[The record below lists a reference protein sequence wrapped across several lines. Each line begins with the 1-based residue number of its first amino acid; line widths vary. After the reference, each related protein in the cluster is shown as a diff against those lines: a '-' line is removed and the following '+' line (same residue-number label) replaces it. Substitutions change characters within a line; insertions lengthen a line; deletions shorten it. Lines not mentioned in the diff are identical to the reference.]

1 MNSTAICEPGGTGL
15 LLPFSQAEHEMN
27 KAARAVIYILL
38 LLYMFMGV
46 GTVADCFMN
55 AVDKI
60 ISKKRRIY
68 REQKQR
74 TVTYLVWNN
83 TVADLTL
90 LALGSSAPEILLS
103 VLEIMS
109 NGFYSGELGP
119 STIVGS
125 AAFNLLI
132 ILAVCILAIP
142 NGEIRAIEHM
152 SVYHVTV
159 IFSIFAY
166 MWLLFIVEVITP
178 NVIDIWEGFIT
189 FVMFPILVV
198 ISWLANKGKLQF
210 LALEKKSNEDDPVS
224 DMGSRRASI
233 MDEESNAAQK
243 SQHPRLKLRGSVAAA
258 IATTGTRKS
267 HVNAEV
273 QQASGEDKAIPAGS
287 NGKDIQDPISKKR
300 IHAPH
305 GIITFR
311 SDAVEVEDH
320 QFQDEPTVVKLD
332 ILRCNGSEGTV
343 SCKLQTEGLSAVP
356 GRDFEEMDETIEFAD
371 GETFKEVDLCIFPQR
386 PLEPDDVLQLVL
398 TEVEGD
404 AFFNPND
411 DGGKAIGL
419 LTITIK
425 NSDSPSLMERLFD
438 KDNFFAGLEAWKQ
451 QIIGSVK
458 LEEEEPEDGED
469 PAPLKPK
476 DYILFVLGL
485 PFNIFFSIV
494 CPPAMWAGGFLLFV
508 VALSL
513 VAVVTALI
521 SDLASLFGCCAGIPD
536 ATTAITI
543 VAMGTSLPDTFA
555 SMTSASKDDTA
566 DSSIVNVTGSNSV
579 NVYLGIGI
587 PWLAAAIYW
596 ASASGD
602 TLAAWKERYADV
614 LDGALIKNYPNGA
627 FVVQGG
633 ALGFSVLIFNCV
645 AITCLVILRVRRL
658 ALGGELGG
666 PKKVAYG
673 SSSML
678 IFLWF
683 CYTGSSIWRNSSTDA
698 EVMVFPLAAIAVIAV
713 IGGLVFEISG
723 KFRYDAAAAQEDA
736 EARKGLKDYD
746 TPQVVVHG
754 VAEDM
759 NVDVNDKIKND
770 NIKEGLE
777 PEKIGASTLEIPEVQ
792 QEGISPNAQEAPE
805 VDAEVMA
812 ESSDRQPEAENEV
825 TSPDTVSVEEGK
837 KKRPSPK
844 KSARATEASD
854 VKEKKV
860 PKKKSEKPPKADA
873 DQQ

>member
-1 MNSTAICEPGGTGL
+1 M
-15 LLPFSQAEHEMN
+15 
-27 KAARAVIYILL
+27 IYILL

-55 AVDKI
+55 AVEKI

-68 REQKQR
+68 RPQKKR
-74 TVTYLVWNN
+74 TVTYLVWNS

-132 ILAVCILAIP
+132 ILAVCVLAIP
-142 NGEIRAIEHM
+142 NGETRSIEHM

-166 MWLLFIVEVITP
+166 MWLLFIVEVISP
-178 NVIDIWEGFIT
+178 NVIDIWEALLT
-189 FVMFPILVV
+189 FVMFPTLVT
-198 ISWLANKGKLQF
+198 ISWLANKGKLPW
-210 LALEKKSNEDDPVS
+210 LALEKKSEDDDAVS
-224 DMGSRRASI
+224 DVGNRRSSLL
-233 MDEESNAAQK
+233 DDESNAAQK
-243 SQHPRLKLRGSVAAA
+243 SHHPRLKLRGSVAAA
-258 IATTGTRKS
+258 AMVTGGTRKS
-267 HVNAEV
+267 HVVAEA
-273 QQASGEDKAIPAGS
+273 QRDADGEDKAIPAGS
-287 NGKDIQDPISKKR
+287 NGKDLQDPVTKRR
-300 IHAPH
+300 IHAPN

-311 SDAVEVEDH
+311 SDAVEVEEH
-320 QFQDEPTVVKLD
+320 QFKDEPTIVKLD
-332 ILRCNGSEGTV
+332 ILRCNGSEGTI

-356 GRDFEEMDETIEFAD
+356 GKDFEEMDETLEFED
-371 GETFKEVDLCIFPQR
+371 GETEKEVELCIFPQR

-398 TEVEGD
+398 SEAEGD

-419 LTITIK
+419 LTVTIK
-425 NSDSPSLMERLFD
+425 NSEAPSLMERLVD
-438 KDNFFAGLEAWKQ
+438 RDNFFAGLKVWKQ
-451 QIIGSVK
+451 QILASWK
-458 LEEEEPEDGED
+458 PEEEEAEDGEE
-469 PAPLKPK
+469 ASQWKPK

-485 PFNIFFSIV
+485 PFNVFFAIV
-494 CPPAMWAGGFLLFV
+494 CPPAMWAGGFLLFT
-508 VALSL
+508 VALTW

-521 SDLASLFGCCAGIPD
+521 SDLASLFGCCADIPD

-596 ASASGD
+596 AAASGD
-602 TLAAWKERYADV
+602 TLLAWKLRYATV
-614 LDGALIKNYPNGA
+614 LDGALVSNYPSGA

-645 AITCLVILRVRRL
+645 AISCLVILRVRRL

-666 PKKVAYG
+666 PKKLAYA
-673 SSSML
+673 SSATL
-678 IFLWF
+678 IFLWLS
-683 CYTGSSIWRNSSTDA
+683 YTGSSIWRNSSKDA
-698 EVMVFPLAAIAVIAV
+698 EVMIYPLAAIAVLAV
-713 IGGLVFEISG
+713 IGGLVFELSG
-723 KFRYDAAAAQEDA
+723 KGRFDPEAAKEDA
-736 EARKGLKDYD
+736 EARKGLKDHAA
-746 TPQVVVHG
+746 PEVVVHG

-759 NVDVNDKIKND
+759 NNAEVTD

-777 PEKIGASTLEIPEVQ
+777 PEKIGASTLEIPPE
-792 QEGISPNAQEAPE
+792 SSAPNAQEAPE
-805 VDAEVMA
+805 VDAEVLLEVPGSEKLEEVVSP
-812 ESSDRQPEAENEV
+812 ESSSALD
-825 TSPDTVSVEEGK
+825 EGK

-844 KSARATEASD
+844 KSARGTEAGEA
-854 VKEKKV
+854 KEKKV
-860 PKKKSEKPPKADA
+860 PKKKSEAKPKAPTEEPKEDA
-873 DQQ
+873 KDE